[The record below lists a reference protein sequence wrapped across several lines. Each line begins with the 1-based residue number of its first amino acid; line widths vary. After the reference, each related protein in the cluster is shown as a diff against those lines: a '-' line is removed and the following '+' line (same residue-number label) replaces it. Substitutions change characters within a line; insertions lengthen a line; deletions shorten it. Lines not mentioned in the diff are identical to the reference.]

1 MYVSI
6 KLWGYHHGCTILWIG
21 LSFKCI
27 LKVTWMNDYLVL
39 CEGTFNAIE
48 KSQRKVVW
56 GRGEGERERER
67 EREIT
72 VHSHHFTLLQETSHF
87 LCNNTTIKDACNC
100 YFLAGQ

>member
-1 MYVSI
+1 MYMYVSI
-6 KLWGYHHGCTILWIG
+6 KLWGYHRGCTILWIG

-39 CEGTFNAIE
+39 YEGTFNAIE

-67 EREIT
+67 KRDY
-72 VHSHHFTLLQETSHF
+72 SSQSPL
-87 LCNNTTIKDACNC
+87 
-100 YFLAGQ
+100 YFVTRN